1 MDGRGDHASRQLGA
15 MGGSGSRL
23 AEYLLAVAIFFGSFA
38 LWVVVPFGSLWIASH
53 VSDDGT
59 TVVLTALVI
68 TPLAM
73 FVCGLGLSAL
83 YAKYLRVSD
92 ARPVRDKRAWLGSL
106 SGDRRPARARRP
118 VLDVSLTFSAIAAIV
133 LLLVWFLVFAENP
146 NPGLPV
152 P

>member
-1 MDGRGDHASRQLGA
+1 
-15 MGGSGSRL
+15 
-23 AEYLLAVAIFFGSFA
+23 VAIFLCSFA

-59 TVVLTALVI
+59 TVVLTALVV

-73 FVCGLGLSAL
+73 LVCGLGLSAL
-83 YAKYLRVSD
+83 YGVYLRVAD
-92 ARPVRDKRAWLGSL
+92 AQPARDRGAWLGSL
-106 SGDRRPARARRP
+106 SGDRRRPRARRP
-118 VLDVSLTFSAIAAIV
+118 VLDFSLTFSAIAAIV
-133 LLLVWFLVFAENP
+133 LLAVWFLVFAENP